1 MPDGHRT
8 DPDGH
13 RTDPDGHRTDP
24 DGQFSGKVANNPP
37 PEAENPLPEAENPPK
52 EETTPSCG
60 HPSGGGD
67 KDKREKDEDMQA
79 KEAEQILT
87 AQEQQHTDIRMRRT
101 KGKKRGAVLFLPHPV
116 LPRGEGII
124 KFSPSGRKKEGQ
136 ISINTFIHP
145 VHFDR
150 LIDRISGF

>member
-1 MPDGHRT
+1 MCLSSGFIRSSSMMPDGHRT

-101 KGKKRGAVLFLPHPV
+101 KGKKRGAVLFFAPSCPS
-116 LPRGEGII
+116 PRGRYNKILPVGE
-124 KFSPSGRKKEGQ
+124 KKRGA
-136 ISINTFIHP
+136 N
-145 VHFDR
+145 
-150 LIDRISGF
+150 